1 MVWTWW
7 KPPDKIIC
15 DEKQMNYI
23 KSLFI
28 WKAMFIR
35 DGEWLWQW
43 LISMLTEIPKAVRGA
58 LESNQ
63 SLSTHLQLKLRGSFL
78 YRITFHDWIETQC
91 LWSEMKSV
99 TFAVNKFIYEYSIGQ
114 IFRNCERF
122 FVGALFWEIDC
133 FVLGWYVDI
142 FIYSSGDFECE
153 WAIKQLLIVNWSK
166 LRT

>member
-43 LISMLTEIPKAVRGA
+43 LILMLTEIPKAVRGA

-63 SLSTHLQLKLRGSFL
+63 SLSTHPQLKLRGSFL

-122 FVGALFWEIDC
+122 FCWGAILRDWLFCIGVICGYFYLFFGGFWMWM
-133 FVLGWYVDI
+133 G
-142 FIYSSGDFECE
+142 
-153 WAIKQLLIVNWSK
+153 N
-166 LRT
+166 